1 MNFAKKTMSF
11 ALASV
16 MVASSLLTGT
26 SALAAEK
33 KVITPMT
40 GTSQAIVTTVKDDNV
55 NGNSYYSFTPA
66 TTGYYAVALA
76 STPIYRSTDGTYSAN
91 YTTGAE
97 RVDQAKVSISKSYN
111 AVADEFDETFILDE
125 SSVEESPDHG
135 RYMKAPQSYIKDW
148 TQASES
154 SAPVETKGYYDALET
169 VELTGG
175 HTYYISAST
184 NSVYNWVNGSANYIT
199 GSATLTITPSDF
211 YVDIYNKTSTKSFNN
226 YGDRNIA
233 TPVAS
238 VSFVGTAKDVVVPN
252 FVNNTIPVE
261 SFNGSSNKSITSLTL
276 SPNVKS
282 VSGLSNIKTLA
293 SVNLANVEKIESSAF
308 SGCSALNNVVIPAYV
323 RTIGES
329 AFSGC
334 SALSSV
340 TFNEGVKRISD
351 YAFYNTALKAVA
363 LPASVV
369 SIESYAFGYVT
380 NFDTNT
386 VDPYDTTSVLAD
398 GFVMGGKSAEAA
410 NYAAINGI
418 AYYDMTNGCP
428 HAYVVTTVPATVFAK
443 GKKISTCPLCGNTIT
458 KSIKKK
464 TFKISSLKAAKKA
477 LTVKAAAQAEMKGYQ
492 VQYSTS
498 KKFTKKTTKTVKV
511 ATTKKLSKKI
521 KGLKSGKKYYV
532 RVRAYKMNGKKTVYS
547 AWTAKKSVKVK

>member
-40 GTSQAIVTTVKDDNV
+40 GTSQAIVATVKDNQV

-76 STPIYRSTDGTYSAN
+76 STPIYKSTDGTYSAN

-97 RVDQAKVSISKSYN
+97 RADNASVSISKSYN
-111 AVADEFDETFILDE
+111 ATTDEFNENVAYV
-125 SSVEESPDHG
+125 S
-135 RYMKAPQSYIKDW
+135 APQSYSIDW
-148 TQASES
+148 TQAES
-154 SAPVETKGYYDALET
+154 SEPVETKGYYDALET

-175 HTYYISAST
+175 HTYYISAYTRS
-184 NSVYNWVNGSANYIT
+184 NSNWVNGSENYIT
-199 GSATLTITPSDF
+199 GRATLTITPSDWN
-211 YVDIYNKTSTKSFNN
+211 VNVYNKTVSKKSFNS
-226 YGDRNIA
+226 YGDRDIT

-238 VSFVGTAKDVVVPN
+238 VSYVGAAKDVVVPN

-261 SFNGSSNKSITSLTL
+261 NFNGSYNEKITSLTL

-282 VSGLSNIKTLA
+282 VDGLSDIKTLA
-293 SVNLANVEKIESSAF
+293 SVNLANVEKIESEAF
-308 SGCSALNNVVIPAYV
+308 SGCSALNNVVIPASV
-323 RTIGES
+323 KTIGSS

-340 TFNEGVKRISD
+340 AFNEGVKKIGS
-351 YAFYNTALKAVA
+351 YAFYNTALKAAV

-369 SIESYAFGYVT
+369 SIGDHAFGYVE
-380 NFDTNT
+380 NFNTNT
-386 VDPYDTTSVLAD
+386 VDPYDTTDVLAD
-398 GFVMGGKSAEAA
+398 GFVMGGKSVEAA

-418 AYYDMTNGCP
+418 AYYDMTKGCP

-511 ATTKKLSKKI
+511 ATKKKLNKKI

>member
-1 MNFAKKTMSF
+1 M
-11 ALASV
+11 
-16 MVASSLLTGT
+16 
-26 SALAAEK
+26 
-33 KVITPMT
+33 
-40 GTSQAIVTTVKDDNV
+40 

-66 TTGYYAVALA
+66 TTGYYAVTLA
-76 STPIYRSTDGTYSAN
+76 SKPIYKSTDGTYSAN

-97 RVDQAKVSISKSYN
+97 RVDQANVSISKSYN
-111 AVADEFDETFILDE
+111 ATTNEFSENVAYV
-125 SSVEESPDHG
+125 S
-135 RYMKAPQSYIKDW
+135 APQSYSIDW
-148 TQASES
+148 TQASAS

-169 VELTGG
+169 VQLTGG
-175 HTYYISAST
+175 HTYYISAYTSSES
-184 NSVYNWVNGSANYIT
+184 NLVSGSENHII
-199 GSATLTITPSDF
+199 GSATLKITPSDF
-211 YVDIYNKTSTKSFNN
+211 YVDIQEKTVSKKSFNN
-226 YGDRNIA
+226 SEDKNIT
-233 TPVAS
+233 TPVAY
-238 VSFVGTAKDVVVPN
+238 VSYVGAAKDVVVPN

-261 SFNGSSNKSITSLTL
+261 KFEGSNNEKITSLTL

-282 VSGLSNIKTLA
+282 VDGLSDIKTLA
-293 SVNLANVEKIESSAF
+293 SVNLANVEKIESGAF
-308 SGCSALNNVVIPAYV
+308 SGCSALNNVVIPASV
-323 RTIGES
+323 KTIGES

-340 TFNEGVKRISD
+340 TFNEGVKKIGR
-351 YAFYNTALKAVA
+351 YAFYNTALKAAV

-369 SIESYAFGYVT
+369 SIGNYAFGYVES
-380 NFDTNT
+380 FDTNT
-386 VDPYDTTSVLAD
+386 ADPYDTTNVLAD
-398 GFVMGGKSAEAA
+398 GFVMGGKSVEAA

-418 AYYDMTNGCP
+418 AYYDMTKGCP

-511 ATTKKLSKKI
+511 ATKKKLNKKI

>member
-40 GTSQAIVTTVKDDNV
+40 GTSQAIVATVKDNQV

-76 STPIYRSTDGTYSAN
+76 STPIYKSTDGTYSAN

-97 RVDQAKVSISKSYN
+97 RADNASVSISKSYN
-111 AVADEFDETFILDE
+111 ATTDEFNENVAYV
-125 SSVEESPDHG
+125 S
-135 RYMKAPQSYIKDW
+135 APQSYSIDW
-148 TQASES
+148 TQAES
-154 SAPVETKGYYDALET
+154 SEPVETKGYYDALET

-175 HTYYISAST
+175 HTYYISAYTRS
-184 NSVYNWVNGSANYIT
+184 NSNWVNGSENYIT
-199 GSATLTITPSDF
+199 GRATLTITPSDWN
-211 YVDIYNKTSTKSFNN
+211 VNVYNKTVSKKSFNS
-226 YGDRNIA
+226 YGDRDIT

-238 VSFVGTAKDVVVPN
+238 VSYVGAAKDVVVPN

-261 SFNGSSNKSITSLTL
+261 NFNGSYNEKITSLTL

-282 VSGLSNIKTLA
+282 VDGLSDIKTLA
-293 SVNLANVEKIESSAF
+293 SVNLANVEKIESEAF
-308 SGCSALNNVVIPAYV
+308 SGCSALNNVVIPASV
-323 RTIGES
+323 KTIGSS

-340 TFNEGVKRISD
+340 VFNEGVKKIGS
-351 YAFYNTALKAVA
+351 YAFYNTALKAAV

-369 SIESYAFGYVT
+369 SIGDHAFGYVE
-380 NFDTNT
+380 NFNTNT
-386 VDPYDTTSVLAD
+386 VDPYDTTDVLAD
-398 GFVMGGKSAEAA
+398 GFVMGGKSVEAA

-511 ATTKKLSKKI
+511 ATKKKLNKKI

>member
-1 MNFAKKTMSF
+1 MKEELQMNFAKKTMSF

-40 GTSQAIVTTVKDDNV
+40 GTSQAIVATVKDNQV
-55 NGNSYYSFTPA
+55 NGNNYYSFTPA

-76 STPIYRSTDGTYSAN
+76 STPIYKSTDGTYSAN

-97 RVDQAKVSISKSYN
+97 RADNASVSISKSYN
-111 AVADEFDETFILDE
+111 ATTDEFNENVAYV
-125 SSVEESPDHG
+125 S
-135 RYMKAPQSYIKDW
+135 APQSYSIDW
-148 TQASES
+148 TQAES
-154 SAPVETKGYYDALET
+154 SEPVETKGYYDALET

-175 HTYYISAST
+175 HTYYISAYTRS
-184 NSVYNWVNGSANYIT
+184 NSNWVNGSENYIT
-199 GSATLTITPSDF
+199 GRATLTITPSDWN
-211 YVDIYNKTSTKSFNN
+211 VNVYNKTVSKKSFNS
-226 YGDRNIA
+226 YGDRDIT

-238 VSFVGTAKDVVVPN
+238 VSYVGAAKDVVVPN

-261 SFNGSSNKSITSLTL
+261 NFNGSYNEKITSLTL

-282 VSGLSNIKTLA
+282 VDGLSDIKTLA
-293 SVNLANVEKIESSAF
+293 SVNLANVEKIESEAF
-308 SGCSALNNVVIPAYV
+308 SGCSALNNVVIPASV
-323 RTIGES
+323 KTIGSS

-340 TFNEGVKRISD
+340 AFNEGVKKIGS
-351 YAFYNTALKAVA
+351 YAFYNTALKAAV

-369 SIESYAFGYVT
+369 SIGDHAFGYVE
-380 NFDTNT
+380 NFNTNT
-386 VDPYDTTSVLAD
+386 VDPYDTTDVLAD
-398 GFVMGGKSAEAA
+398 GFVMGGKSVEAA

-511 ATTKKLSKKI
+511 ATKKKLNKKI

>member
-40 GTSQAIVTTVKDDNV
+40 GTSQAIVATVKDNQV

-76 STPIYRSTDGTYSAN
+76 STPIYKSTDGTYSAN

-97 RVDQAKVSISKSYN
+97 RADNASVSISKSYN
-111 AVADEFDETFILDE
+111 ATTDEFNENVAYV
-125 SSVEESPDHG
+125 S
-135 RYMKAPQSYIKDW
+135 APQSYSIDW
-148 TQASES
+148 TQAES
-154 SAPVETKGYYDALET
+154 SEPVETKGYYDALET

-175 HTYYISAST
+175 HTYYISAYTRS
-184 NSVYNWVNGSANYIT
+184 NSNWVNGSENYIT
-199 GSATLTITPSDF
+199 GRATLTITPSDWN
-211 YVDIYNKTSTKSFNN
+211 VNVYNKTVSKKSFNS
-226 YGDRNIA
+226 YGDRDIT

-238 VSFVGTAKDVVVPN
+238 VSYVGAAKDVVVPN

-261 SFNGSSNKSITSLTL
+261 NFNGSYNEKITSLTL

-282 VSGLSNIKTLA
+282 VDGLSDIKTLA
-293 SVNLANVEKIESSAF
+293 SVNLANVEKIESEAF
-308 SGCSALNNVVIPAYV
+308 SGCSALNNVVIPASV
-323 RTIGES
+323 KTIGES

-340 TFNEGVKRISD
+340 VFNEGVKKIGR
-351 YAFYNTALKAVA
+351 YAFYNTALKAAV

-369 SIESYAFGYVT
+369 SIGNYAFGYVDSF
-380 NFDTNT
+380 NTNT
-386 VDPYDTTSVLAD
+386 ADPYDVTSVVAN
-398 GFVMGGKSAEAA
+398 GFVMGGKSVEAA

-418 AYYDMTNGCP
+418 AYYDMTKGCP

-498 KKFTKKTTKTVKV
+498 KKFKKKTTKTVKV
-511 ATTKKLSKKI
+511 ATKKKLNKKI

>member
-40 GTSQAIVTTVKDDNV
+40 GTSQAIVATVKDNQV

-66 TTGYYAVALA
+66 TTGYYAVTLA
-76 STPIYRSTDGTYSAN
+76 SKPIYKSTDGTYSAN

-97 RVDQAKVSISKSYN
+97 RVDQANVSISKSYN
-111 AVADEFDETFILDE
+111 ATTNEFNENVAYV
-125 SSVEESPDHG
+125 S
-135 RYMKAPQSYIKDW
+135 APQSYSIDW
-148 TQASES
+148 TQASAS
-154 SAPVETKGYYDALET
+154 SEPVETKGYYDALET

-175 HTYYISAST
+175 HTYYISAYTS
-184 NSVYNWVNGSANYIT
+184 SESNWVSGSENHII
-199 GSATLTITPSDF
+199 GSATLKITPSDF
-211 YVDIYNKTSTKSFNN
+211 YVDIQEKTVSKKSFNN
-226 YGDRNIA
+226 SEDKNIT
-233 TPVAS
+233 TPVAY
-238 VSFVGTAKDVVVPN
+238 VSYVGAAKDVVVPN

-261 SFNGSSNKSITSLTL
+261 RFEGSNNEKITSLTL

-282 VSGLSNIKTLA
+282 VGGLSDIKTLA

-308 SGCSALNNVVIPAYV
+308 SGCSALNNVVIPASV
-323 RTIGES
+323 KTIGSS

-340 TFNEGVKRISD
+340 TFNEGVKKIGR
-351 YAFYNTALKAVA
+351 YAFYNTALKAAV

-369 SIESYAFGYVT
+369 SIGNYAFGYVE
-380 NFDTNT
+380 NLDANT
-386 VDPYDTTSVLAD
+386 ADPYDTTNVLAD

-418 AYYDMTNGCP
+418 AYYDMTKGCP

-511 ATTKKLSKKI
+511 ATKKKLNKKI

>member
-1 MNFAKKTMSF
+1 
-11 ALASV
+11 
-16 MVASSLLTGT
+16 MVSGS
-26 SALAAEK
+26 ENH
-33 KVITPMT
+33 I
-40 GTSQAIVTTVKDDNV
+40 I
-55 NGNSYYSFTPA
+55 
-66 TTGYYAVALA
+66 
-76 STPIYRSTDGTYSAN
+76 
-91 YTTGAE
+91 
-97 RVDQAKVSISKSYN
+97 
-111 AVADEFDETFILDE
+111 
-125 SSVEESPDHG
+125 G
-135 RYMKAPQSYIKDW
+135 R
-148 TQASES
+148 
-154 SAPVETKGYYDALET
+154 
-169 VELTGG
+169 
-175 HTYYISAST
+175 
-184 NSVYNWVNGSANYIT
+184 
-199 GSATLTITPSDF
+199 ATLTITPSDWD
-211 YVDIYNKTSTKSFNN
+211 VNVYNKTVSTKSFTN
-226 YGDRNIA
+226 YEDKNIT

-238 VSFVGTAKDVVVPN
+238 VSYVGAAKDVVVPN

-261 SFNGSSNKSITSLTL
+261 RFDGSNNEKITSLTL

-282 VSGLSNIKTLA
+282 VDGLYDIKTLA
-293 SVNLANVEKIESSAF
+293 SVNLANVEKIESGAF
-308 SGCSALNNVVIPAYV
+308 SGCSALNNVVIPASV
-323 RTIGES
+323 KTIGSS

-340 TFNEGVKRISD
+340 TFNEGVKKIND
-351 YAFYNTALKAVA
+351 YAFYNTALKAAV

-369 SIESYAFGYVT
+369 SIGDYAFGYVESF
-380 NFDTNT
+380 NTNT
-386 VDPYDTTSVLAD
+386 ADPYDTTNVLAD
-398 GFVMGGKSAEAA
+398 GFVMGGKSVEAA

-418 AYYDMTNGCP
+418 AYYDMTKGCP

-511 ATTKKLSKKI
+511 ATKKKLNKKI

>member
-1 MNFAKKTMSF
+1 MKEELQMNFAKKTMSF

-40 GTSQAIVTTVKDDNV
+40 GTSQAIVATVKDNQV

-66 TTGYYAVALA
+66 TTGYYAVTLA
-76 STPIYRSTDGTYSAN
+76 SKPIYKSTDGTYSAN

-97 RVDQAKVSISKSYN
+97 RVDQANVSISKSYN
-111 AVADEFDETFILDE
+111 ATTNEFSENVAYV
-125 SSVEESPDHG
+125 S
-135 RYMKAPQSYIKDW
+135 APQSYSIDW
-148 TQASES
+148 TQASAS

-169 VELTGG
+169 VQLTGG
-175 HTYYISAST
+175 HTYYISAYTSSES
-184 NSVYNWVNGSANYIT
+184 NLVSGSENHII
-199 GSATLTITPSDF
+199 GSATLKITPSDF
-211 YVDIYNKTSTKSFNN
+211 YVDIQEKTVSKKSFNN
-226 YGDRNIA
+226 SEDKNIT
-233 TPVAS
+233 TPVAY
-238 VSFVGTAKDVVVPN
+238 VSYVGAAKDVVVPN

-261 SFNGSSNKSITSLTL
+261 KFEGTNNEKITSLTL

-282 VSGLSNIKTLA
+282 VDGLSDIKTLA
-293 SVNLANVEKIESSAF
+293 SVNLANVEKIESGAF
-308 SGCSALNNVVIPAYV
+308 SGCSDLNNVVIPASV
-323 RTIGES
+323 KTIGES

-340 TFNEGVKRISD
+340 TFNEGVKKIGR
-351 YAFYNTALKAVA
+351 YAFYNTALKAAV

-369 SIESYAFGYVT
+369 SIGNYAFGYVESF
-380 NFDTNT
+380 NTNT
-386 VDPYDTTSVLAD
+386 ADPYDTTNVLAD
-398 GFVMGGKSAEAA
+398 GFVMGGKSVEAA

-418 AYYDMTNGCP
+418 AYYDMTKGCP

-498 KKFTKKTTKTVKV
+498 KKFKKKTTKTVKV
-511 ATTKKLSKKI
+511 ATKKKLNKKI

>member
-1 MNFAKKTMSF
+1 MKEELQMNFAKKTMSF

-40 GTSQAIVTTVKDDNV
+40 GTSQAIVATVKDNQV

-66 TTGYYAVALA
+66 TTGYYAVTLA
-76 STPIYRSTDGTYSAN
+76 SRPIYKSTDGTYSAN

-97 RVDQAKVSISKSYN
+97 RVDQANVSISKSYN
-111 AVADEFDETFILDE
+111 ATTNEFSENVAYV
-125 SSVEESPDHG
+125 S
-135 RYMKAPQSYIKDW
+135 APQSYSIDW
-148 TQASES
+148 TQASAS

-169 VELTGG
+169 VQLTGG
-175 HTYYISAST
+175 HTYYISAYTSSES
-184 NSVYNWVNGSANYIT
+184 NLVSGSENHII
-199 GSATLTITPSDF
+199 GSATLKITPSDF
-211 YVDIYNKTSTKSFNN
+211 YVDIQEKTVSKKSFNN
-226 YGDRNIA
+226 SEDKNIT
-233 TPVAS
+233 TPVAY
-238 VSFVGTAKDVVVPN
+238 VSYVGAAKDVVVPN

-261 SFNGSSNKSITSLTL
+261 KFEGSNNEKITSLTL

-282 VSGLSNIKTLA
+282 VDGLSDIKTLA
-293 SVNLANVEKIESSAF
+293 SVNLANVEKIESGAF
-308 SGCSALNNVVIPAYV
+308 SGCSALNNVVIPASV
-323 RTIGES
+323 KTIGES

-340 TFNEGVKRISD
+340 TFNEGVKKIGR
-351 YAFYNTALKAVA
+351 YAFYNTALKAAV

-369 SIESYAFGYVT
+369 SIGNYAFGYVESF
-380 NFDTNT
+380 NTNT
-386 VDPYDTTSVLAD
+386 ADPYDTTNVLAD
-398 GFVMGGKSAEAA
+398 GFVMGGKSVEAA

-418 AYYDMTNGCP
+418 AYYDMTKGCP

-498 KKFTKKTTKTVKV
+498 KKFKKKTTKTVKV
-511 ATTKKLSKKI
+511 ATKKKLNKKI

>member
-26 SALAAEK
+26 STLAAEK

-40 GTSQAIVTTVKDDNV
+40 GTSQAIVATVKDNQV

-66 TTGYYAVALA
+66 TTGYYAVTLA
-76 STPIYRSTDGTYSAN
+76 SKPIYKSTDGTYSAN

-97 RVDQAKVSISKSYN
+97 RVDQANVSISKSYN
-111 AVADEFDETFILDE
+111 ATTNEFNENVAYV
-125 SSVEESPDHG
+125 S
-135 RYMKAPQSYIKDW
+135 APQSYSIDW
-148 TQASES
+148 TQASAS
-154 SAPVETKGYYDALET
+154 SEPVETKGYYDALET

-175 HTYYISAST
+175 HTYYISAYTS
-184 NSVYNWVNGSANYIT
+184 SESNWVSGSENHII
-199 GSATLTITPSDF
+199 GSATLKITPSDF
-211 YVDIYNKTSTKSFNN
+211 YVDIQEKTVSKKSFNN
-226 YGDRNIA
+226 SEDKNIT
-233 TPVAS
+233 TPVAY
-238 VSFVGTAKDVVVPN
+238 VSYVGAAKDVVVPN

-261 SFNGSSNKSITSLTL
+261 RFEGSNNEKITSLTL

-282 VSGLSNIKTLA
+282 VGGLSDIKTLA

-308 SGCSALNNVVIPAYV
+308 SGCSALNNVVIPASV
-323 RTIGES
+323 KTIGSS

-340 TFNEGVKRISD
+340 TFNEGVKKIGR
-351 YAFYNTALKAVA
+351 YAFYNTALKAAV

-369 SIESYAFGYVT
+369 SIGNYAFGYVE
-380 NFDTNT
+380 NLDANT
-386 VDPYDTTSVLAD
+386 ADPYDTTNVLAD

-418 AYYDMTNGCP
+418 AYYDMTKGCP

-511 ATTKKLSKKI
+511 ATKKKLNKKI

>member
-40 GTSQAIVTTVKDDNV
+40 GTSQAIVATVKDNQV

-76 STPIYRSTDGTYSAN
+76 STPIYKSTDGTYSAN

-97 RVDQAKVSISKSYN
+97 RADNASVSISKSYN
-111 AVADEFDETFILDE
+111 ATTDEFNENVAYV
-125 SSVEESPDHG
+125 S
-135 RYMKAPQSYIKDW
+135 APQSYSIDW
-148 TQASES
+148 TQAES
-154 SAPVETKGYYDALET
+154 SEPVETKGYYDALET

-175 HTYYISAST
+175 HTYYISAYTRS
-184 NSVYNWVNGSANYIT
+184 NSNWVNGSENYIT
-199 GSATLTITPSDF
+199 GRATLTITPSDWN
-211 YVDIYNKTSTKSFNN
+211 VNVYNKTVSKKSFNS
-226 YGDRNIA
+226 YGDRDIT

-238 VSFVGTAKDVVVPN
+238 VSYVGAAKDVVVPN

-261 SFNGSSNKSITSLTL
+261 NFNGSYNEKITSLTL

-282 VSGLSNIKTLA
+282 VDGLSDIKTLA
-293 SVNLANVEKIESSAF
+293 SVNLANVEKIESEAF
-308 SGCSALNNVVIPAYV
+308 SGCSALNNVVIPASV
-323 RTIGES
+323 KTIGES

-340 TFNEGVKRISD
+340 VFNEGVKKIGR
-351 YAFYNTALKAVA
+351 YAFYNTALKAAV

-369 SIESYAFGYVT
+369 SIGNYAFGYVDSF
-380 NFDTNT
+380 NTNT
-386 VDPYDTTSVLAD
+386 ADPYDVTSVVAN
-398 GFVMGGKSAEAA
+398 GFVMGGKSVEAA

-418 AYYDMTNGCP
+418 AYYDMTKGCP
-428 HAYVVTTVPATVFAK
+428 HAYAVTTVPATVFAK

-477 LTVKAAAQAEMKGYQ
+477 LIVKAAAQAEMKGYQ

-498 KKFTKKTTKTVKV
+498 KKFKKKTTKTVKV
-511 ATTKKLSKKI
+511 ATKKKLNKKI

>member
-40 GTSQAIVTTVKDDNV
+40 GTSQAIVATVKDNEV

-66 TTGYYAVALA
+66 TTGHYAVALT
-76 STPIYRSTDGTYSAN
+76 STPIWESTDGTYSAN

-97 RVDQAKVSISKSYN
+97 RVDGASVSISKNYN
-111 AVADEFDETFILDE
+111 AAIDKFDENVADV
-125 SSVEESPDHG
+125 S
-135 RYMKAPQSYIKDW
+135 APQSYSINW

-169 VELTGG
+169 VQLTGG
-175 HTYYISAST
+175 HTYYISAYT
-184 NSVYNWVNGSANYIT
+184 NSVYNLVNGSKNYIT

-211 YVDIYNKTSTKSFNN
+211 YVGIYNKTVSTKSFNS
-226 YGDRNIA
+226 YGDKNIT

-238 VSFVGTAKDVVVPN
+238 VSYVGAAKDVVVPN

-261 SFNGSSNKSITSLTL
+261 SFNGSYNEKITSLTL

-282 VSGLSNIKTLA
+282 VDGLGNIKTLA
-293 SVNLANVEKIESSAF
+293 SVNLANVEKIESGAF
-308 SGCSALNNVVIPAYV
+308 EGCSALNNVVIPASV
-323 RTIGES
+323 KTIGS
-329 AFSGC
+329 NAFNGC

-340 TFNEGVKRISD
+340 TFNEGVKKIGS
-351 YAFYNTALKAVA
+351 YAFYNTALKAAV

-369 SIESYAFGYVT
+369 SIGSHAFGYVE
-380 NFDTNT
+380 NLDTNT
-386 VDPYDTTSVLAD
+386 TDPYDTTDVLAD

-464 TFKISSLKAAKKA
+464 TFKISSLKAAKNA
-477 LTVKAAAQAEMKGYQ
+477 FTVKAAAQAEMKGYQ

>member
-40 GTSQAIVTTVKDDNV
+40 GTSQAIVATVKDNQV

-76 STPIYRSTDGTYSAN
+76 STPIYKSTDGTYSAN

-97 RVDQAKVSISKSYN
+97 RADNASVSISKSYN
-111 AVADEFDETFILDE
+111 ATTDEFNENVAYV
-125 SSVEESPDHG
+125 S
-135 RYMKAPQSYIKDW
+135 APQSYSIDW
-148 TQASES
+148 TQAES
-154 SAPVETKGYYDALET
+154 SEPVETKGYYDALET

-175 HTYYISAST
+175 HTYYISAYTRS
-184 NSVYNWVNGSANYIT
+184 NSNWVNGSENYIT
-199 GSATLTITPSDF
+199 GRATLTITPSDWN
-211 YVDIYNKTSTKSFNN
+211 VNVYNKTVSKKSFNS
-226 YGDRNIA
+226 YGDRDIT

-238 VSFVGTAKDVVVPN
+238 VSYVGAAKDVVVPN

-261 SFNGSSNKSITSLTL
+261 NFNGSYNEKITSLTL

-282 VSGLSNIKTLA
+282 VDGLSDIKTLA
-293 SVNLANVEKIESSAF
+293 SVNLANVEKIESEAF
-308 SGCSALNNVVIPAYV
+308 SGCSALNNVVIPASV
-323 RTIGES
+323 KTIGSS

-340 TFNEGVKRISD
+340 AFNEGVKKIGS
-351 YAFYNTALKAVA
+351 YAFYNTALKAAV

-369 SIESYAFGYVT
+369 SIGDHAFGYVE
-380 NFDTNT
+380 NFNTNT
-386 VDPYDTTSVLAD
+386 VDPYDTTDVLAD
-398 GFVMGGKSAEAA
+398 GFVMGGKSVEAA

-511 ATTKKLSKKI
+511 ATKKKLNKKI

-532 RVRAYKMNGKKTVYS
+532 RFVLTK
-547 AWTAKKSVKVK
+547 

>member
-40 GTSQAIVTTVKDDNV
+40 GTSQAIVATVKDNQV

-66 TTGYYAVALA
+66 TTGYYAVTLA
-76 STPIYRSTDGTYSAN
+76 STPIYKSTDGTYSAN

-97 RVDQAKVSISKSYN
+97 RADNASVSISKSYN
-111 AVADEFDETFILDE
+111 ATTDEFNENVAYV
-125 SSVEESPDHG
+125 S
-135 RYMKAPQSYIKDW
+135 APQSYSIDW
-148 TQASES
+148 TQAES
-154 SAPVETKGYYDALET
+154 SEPVETKGYYDALET

-175 HTYYISAST
+175 HTYYISAYTRS
-184 NSVYNWVNGSANYIT
+184 NSNWVNGSENYIT
-199 GSATLTITPSDF
+199 GRATLTITPSDWN
-211 YVDIYNKTSTKSFNN
+211 VNVYNKTVSKKSFNS
-226 YGDRNIA
+226 YGDRDIT

-238 VSFVGTAKDVVVPN
+238 VSYVGAAKDVVVPN

-261 SFNGSSNKSITSLTL
+261 NFNGSYNEKITSLTL

-282 VSGLSNIKTLA
+282 VDGLSDIKTLA
-293 SVNLANVEKIESSAF
+293 SVNLANVEKIESEAF
-308 SGCSALNNVVIPAYV
+308 SGCSALNNVVIPASV
-323 RTIGES
+323 KTIGSS

-340 TFNEGVKRISD
+340 AFNEGVKKIGS
-351 YAFYNTALKAVA
+351 YAFYNTALKAAV

-369 SIESYAFGYVT
+369 SIGDHAFGYVE
-380 NFDTNT
+380 NFNTNT
-386 VDPYDTTSVLAD
+386 VDPYDTTDVLAD
-398 GFVMGGKSAEAA
+398 GFVMGGKSVEAA

-418 AYYDMTNGCP
+418 AYYDMTKGCP

-511 ATTKKLSKKI
+511 ATKKKLNKKI

>member
-1 MNFAKKTMSF
+1 MKEELQMNFAKKTMSF

-40 GTSQAIVTTVKDDNV
+40 GTSQAIVATVKDNQV

-76 STPIYRSTDGTYSAN
+76 STPIYKSTDGTYSAN

-97 RVDQAKVSISKSYN
+97 RADNASVSISKSYN
-111 AVADEFDETFILDE
+111 ATTDEFNENVAYV
-125 SSVEESPDHG
+125 S
-135 RYMKAPQSYIKDW
+135 APQSYSIDW
-148 TQASES
+148 TQAES
-154 SAPVETKGYYDALET
+154 SEPVETKGYYDALET

-175 HTYYISAST
+175 HTYYISAYTRS
-184 NSVYNWVNGSANYIT
+184 NSNWVNGSENYIT
-199 GSATLTITPSDF
+199 GRATLTITPSDWN
-211 YVDIYNKTSTKSFNN
+211 VNVYNKTVSKKSFNS
-226 YGDRNIA
+226 YGDRDIT

-238 VSFVGTAKDVVVPN
+238 VSYVGAAKDVVVPN

-261 SFNGSSNKSITSLTL
+261 NFNGSYNEKITSLTL

-282 VSGLSNIKTLA
+282 VDGLSDIKTLA
-293 SVNLANVEKIESSAF
+293 SVNLANVEKIESEAF
-308 SGCSALNNVVIPAYV
+308 SGCSALNNVVIPASV
-323 RTIGES
+323 KTIGS
-329 AFSGC
+329 SSFSGC

-340 TFNEGVKRISD
+340 AFNEGVKKIGS
-351 YAFYNTALKAVA
+351 YAFYNTALKAAV

-369 SIESYAFGYVT
+369 SIGDHAFGYVE
-380 NFDTNT
+380 NFNTNT
-386 VDPYDTTSVLAD
+386 VDPYDTTDVLAD
-398 GFVMGGKSAEAA
+398 GFVMGGKSVEAA

-511 ATTKKLSKKI
+511 ATKKKLNKKI

>member
-40 GTSQAIVTTVKDDNV
+40 GTSQAIVATVKDNQV

-66 TTGYYAVALA
+66 ATGYYAVALA
-76 STPIYRSTDGTYSAN
+76 STPIYKSTDGTYSAN

-97 RVDQAKVSISKSYN
+97 RVDGTDVSVSKSYN
-111 AVADEFDETFILDE
+111 ATTDEFDENVAYV
-125 SSVEESPDHG
+125 S
-135 RYMKAPQSYIKDW
+135 APQSYSIDW

-169 VELTGG
+169 VELIGG

-184 NSVYNWVNGSANYIT
+184 NSKYNWVNGSENYIT

-211 YVDIYNKTSTKSFNN
+211 DVNIYNKKVSTKSFNN
-226 YGDRNIA
+226 YGDENIT

-238 VSFVGTAKDVVVPN
+238 VNYVGAAKDVVVPN

-261 SFNGSSNKSITSLTL
+261 SFNGSYNKKITSLTL

-282 VSGLSNIKTLA
+282 VNGLSDIKTLA
-293 SVNLANVEKIESSAF
+293 SVNLANVEKIESGAF
-308 SGCSALNNVVIPAYV
+308 SGCSALNNVVIPASV
-323 RTIGES
+323 KTIGS
-329 AFSGC
+329 GAFSGC

-340 TFNEGVKRISD
+340 TFNEGVKKIGD
-351 YAFYNTALKAVA
+351 YAFYNTALKAAV

-369 SIESYAFGYVT
+369 SIGSYAFGYVQ
-380 NFDTNT
+380 NLNTNT
-386 VDPYDTTSVLAD
+386 TDPYDTTAVLAD

-464 TFKISSLKAAKKA
+464 TFKISSLKAAKNA

-511 ATTKKLSKKI
+511 ATKKKLNKKI

>member
-40 GTSQAIVTTVKDDNV
+40 GTSQAIVATVKDNQV

-76 STPIYRSTDGTYSAN
+76 STPIYKSTDGTYSAN

-97 RVDQAKVSISKSYN
+97 RADNASVSISKSYN
-111 AVADEFDETFILDE
+111 AATDEFNENVAYV
-125 SSVEESPDHG
+125 S
-135 RYMKAPQSYIKDW
+135 APQSYSIDW
-148 TQASES
+148 TQAES
-154 SAPVETKGYYDALET
+154 SEPVETKGYYDALET

-175 HTYYISAST
+175 HTYYISAYTRS
-184 NSVYNWVNGSANYIT
+184 NSNWVNGSENYIT
-199 GSATLTITPSDF
+199 GRATLTITPSDWN
-211 YVDIYNKTSTKSFNN
+211 VNVYNKTVSKKSFNS
-226 YGDRNIA
+226 YGDRDIT

-238 VSFVGTAKDVVVPN
+238 VSYVGAAKDVVVPN

-261 SFNGSSNKSITSLTL
+261 NFNGSYNEKITSLTL

-282 VSGLSNIKTLA
+282 VDGLSDIKTLA
-293 SVNLANVEKIESSAF
+293 SVNLANVEKIESEAF
-308 SGCSALNNVVIPAYV
+308 SGCSALNNVVIPASV
-323 RTIGES
+323 KTIGSS

-340 TFNEGVKRISD
+340 AFNEGVKKIGS
-351 YAFYNTALKAVA
+351 YAFYNTALKAAV

-369 SIESYAFGYVT
+369 SIGDHAFGYVE
-380 NFDTNT
+380 NFNTNT
-386 VDPYDTTSVLAD
+386 VDPYDTTDVLAD
-398 GFVMGGKSAEAA
+398 GFVMGGKSVEAA

-418 AYYDMTNGCP
+418 AYYDMTKGCP

-511 ATTKKLSKKI
+511 ATKKKLNKKI

>member
-1 MNFAKKTMSF
+1 MKEELQMNFAKKTMSF

-40 GTSQAIVTTVKDDNV
+40 GTSQAIVATVKDNQV

-76 STPIYRSTDGTYSAN
+76 STPIYKSTDGTYSAN

-97 RVDQAKVSISKSYN
+97 RADNASVSISKSYN
-111 AVADEFDETFILDE
+111 ATTDEFNENVAYV
-125 SSVEESPDHG
+125 S
-135 RYMKAPQSYIKDW
+135 APQSYSIDW
-148 TQASES
+148 TQAES
-154 SAPVETKGYYDALET
+154 SEPVETKGYYDALET

-175 HTYYISAST
+175 HTYYISAYTRS
-184 NSVYNWVNGSANYIT
+184 NSNWVNGSENYIT
-199 GSATLTITPSDF
+199 GRATLTITPSDWN
-211 YVDIYNKTSTKSFNN
+211 VNVYNKTVSKKSFNS
-226 YGDRNIA
+226 YGDRDIT

-238 VSFVGTAKDVVVPN
+238 VSYVGAAKDVVVPN

-261 SFNGSSNKSITSLTL
+261 NFNGSYNEKITSLTL

-282 VSGLSNIKTLA
+282 VDGLSDIKTLA
-293 SVNLANVEKIESSAF
+293 SVNLANVEKIESEAF
-308 SGCSALNNVVIPAYV
+308 SGCSALNNVVIPASV
-323 RTIGES
+323 KTIGSS

-340 TFNEGVKRISD
+340 AFNEGVKKIGS
-351 YAFYNTALKAVA
+351 YAFYNTALKAAV

-369 SIESYAFGYVT
+369 SIGDHAFGYVE
-380 NFDTNT
+380 NFNTNT
-386 VDPYDTTSVLAD
+386 VDPYDTTDVLAD
-398 GFVMGGKSAEAA
+398 GFVMGGKSVEAA

-511 ATTKKLSKKI
+511 ATKKKLNKKI

>member
-1 MNFAKKTMSF
+1 MKEELQMNFAKKTMSF

-40 GTSQAIVTTVKDDNV
+40 GTSQAIVATVKDNQV

-66 TTGYYAVALA
+66 TTGYYAVTLA
-76 STPIYRSTDGTYSAN
+76 SKPIYKSTDGTYSAN

-97 RVDQAKVSISKSYN
+97 RVDQANVSISKSYN
-111 AVADEFDETFILDE
+111 ATTNEFSENVAYV
-125 SSVEESPDHG
+125 S
-135 RYMKAPQSYIKDW
+135 APQSYSIDW
-148 TQASES
+148 TQASAS

-169 VELTGG
+169 VQLTGG
-175 HTYYISAST
+175 HTYYISAYTSSES
-184 NSVYNWVNGSANYIT
+184 NLVSGSENHII
-199 GSATLTITPSDF
+199 GSATLKITPSDF
-211 YVDIYNKTSTKSFNN
+211 YVDIQEKTVSKKSFNN
-226 YGDRNIA
+226 SEDKNIT
-233 TPVAS
+233 TPVAY
-238 VSFVGTAKDVVVPN
+238 VSYVGAAKDVVVPN

-261 SFNGSSNKSITSLTL
+261 KFEGSNNEKITSLTL

-282 VSGLSNIKTLA
+282 VDGLSDIKTLA
-293 SVNLANVEKIESSAF
+293 SVNLANVEKIESGAF
-308 SGCSALNNVVIPAYV
+308 SGCSALNNVVIPASV
-323 RTIGES
+323 KTIGES

-340 TFNEGVKRISD
+340 TFNEGVKKIGR
-351 YAFYNTALKAVA
+351 YAFYNTALKAAV

-369 SIESYAFGYVT
+369 SIGNYAFGYVESF
-380 NFDTNT
+380 NTNT
-386 VDPYDTTSVLAD
+386 ADPYDTTNVLAD
-398 GFVMGGKSAEAA
+398 GFVMGGKSVEAA

-418 AYYDMTNGCP
+418 AYYDMTKGCP

-511 ATTKKLSKKI
+511 ATKKKLNKKI

>member
-40 GTSQAIVTTVKDDNV
+40 GTIVATVKDNEV

-66 TTGYYAVALA
+66 TTGHYAVALT
-76 STPIYRSTDGTYSAN
+76 STPIWESTDGTYSAN

-97 RVDQAKVSISKSYN
+97 RVDGASVSISKNYN
-111 AVADEFDETFILDE
+111 AAIDKFDENVADV
-125 SSVEESPDHG
+125 S
-135 RYMKAPQSYIKDW
+135 APQSYSINW

-169 VELTGG
+169 VQLTGG
-175 HTYYISAST
+175 HTYYISAYT
-184 NSVYNWVNGSANYIT
+184 NSVYNLVNGSKNYIT

-211 YVDIYNKTSTKSFNN
+211 YVGIYNKTVSTKSFNS
-226 YGDRNIA
+226 YGDKNIT

-238 VSFVGTAKDVVVPN
+238 VSYVGAAKDVVVPN

-261 SFNGSSNKSITSLTL
+261 SFNGSYNEKITSLTL

-282 VSGLSNIKTLA
+282 VDGLGNIKTLA
-293 SVNLANVEKIESSAF
+293 SVNLANVEKIESGAF
-308 SGCSALNNVVIPAYV
+308 EGCSALNNVVIPASV
-323 RTIGES
+323 KTIGS
-329 AFSGC
+329 NAFNGC

-340 TFNEGVKRISD
+340 TFNEGVKKIGS
-351 YAFYNTALKAVA
+351 YAFYNTALKAAV

-369 SIESYAFGYVT
+369 SIGSHAFGYVE
-380 NFDTNT
+380 NLDTNT
-386 VDPYDTTSVLAD
+386 TDPYDTTDVLAD

-464 TFKISSLKAAKKA
+464 TFKISSLKAAKNA
-477 LTVKAAAQAEMKGYQ
+477 FTVKAAAQAEMKGYQ

>member
-40 GTSQAIVTTVKDDNV
+40 GTSQAIVATVKDNQV

-66 TTGYYAVALA
+66 TTGYYAVTLA
-76 STPIYRSTDGTYSAN
+76 SKPIYKSTDGTYSAN

-97 RVDQAKVSISKSYN
+97 RVDQANVSISKSYN
-111 AVADEFDETFILDE
+111 ATTNEFSENVAYV
-125 SSVEESPDHG
+125 S
-135 RYMKAPQSYIKDW
+135 APQSYSIDW
-148 TQASES
+148 TQASAS

-169 VELTGG
+169 VQLTGG
-175 HTYYISAST
+175 HTYYISAYTSSES
-184 NSVYNWVNGSANYIT
+184 NLVSGSENHII
-199 GSATLTITPSDF
+199 GSATLKITPSDF
-211 YVDIYNKTSTKSFNN
+211 YVDIQEKTVSKKSFNN
-226 YGDRNIA
+226 SEDKNIT
-233 TPVAS
+233 TPVAY
-238 VSFVGTAKDVVVPN
+238 VSYVGAAKDVVVPN

-261 SFNGSSNKSITSLTL
+261 KFEGSNNEKITSLTL

-282 VSGLSNIKTLA
+282 VDGLSDIKTLA
-293 SVNLANVEKIESSAF
+293 SVNLANVEKIESGAF
-308 SGCSALNNVVIPAYV
+308 SGCSDLNNVVIPASV
-323 RTIGES
+323 KTIGES

-340 TFNEGVKRISD
+340 TFNEGVKKIGR
-351 YAFYNTALKAVA
+351 YAFYNTALKAAV

-369 SIESYAFGYVT
+369 SIGNYAFGYVESF
-380 NFDTNT
+380 NTNT
-386 VDPYDTTSVLAD
+386 ADPYDTTNVLAD
-398 GFVMGGKSAEAA
+398 GFVMGGKSVEAA

-418 AYYDMTNGCP
+418 AYYDMTKGCP

-492 VQYSTS
+492 VQYSTP
-498 KKFTKKTTKTVKV
+498 KKFKKKTTKTVKV
-511 ATTKKLSKKI
+511 ATKKKLNKKI

>member
-40 GTSQAIVTTVKDDNV
+40 GTSQAIVATVKDNQV

-66 TTGYYAVALA
+66 TTGYYAVTLA
-76 STPIYRSTDGTYSAN
+76 SKPIYKSTDGTYSAN

-97 RVDQAKVSISKSYN
+97 RVDQANVSISKSYN
-111 AVADEFDETFILDE
+111 ATTNEFSENVAYV
-125 SSVEESPDHG
+125 S
-135 RYMKAPQSYIKDW
+135 APQSYSIDW
-148 TQASES
+148 TQASAS

-169 VELTGG
+169 VQLTGG
-175 HTYYISAST
+175 HTYYISAYTSSES
-184 NSVYNWVNGSANYIT
+184 NLVSGSENHII
-199 GSATLTITPSDF
+199 GSATLKITPSDF
-211 YVDIYNKTSTKSFNN
+211 YVDIQEKTVSKKSFNN
-226 YGDRNIA
+226 SEDKNIT
-233 TPVAS
+233 TPVAY
-238 VSFVGTAKDVVVPN
+238 VSYVGAAKDVVVPN

-261 SFNGSSNKSITSLTL
+261 KFEGSNNEKITSLTL

-282 VSGLSNIKTLA
+282 VDGLSDIKTLA
-293 SVNLANVEKIESSAF
+293 SVNLANVEKIESGAF
-308 SGCSALNNVVIPAYV
+308 SGCSALNNVVIPASV
-323 RTIGES
+323 KTIGES

-340 TFNEGVKRISD
+340 TFNEGVKKIGR
-351 YAFYNTALKAVA
+351 YAFYNTALKAAV

-369 SIESYAFGYVT
+369 SIGNYAFGYVESF
-380 NFDTNT
+380 NTNT
-386 VDPYDTTSVLAD
+386 ADPYDTTNVLAD
-398 GFVMGGKSAEAA
+398 GFVMGGKSVEAA

-418 AYYDMTNGCP
+418 AYYDMTKGCP

-498 KKFTKKTTKTVKV
+498 KKFKKKTTKTVKV
-511 ATTKKLSKKI
+511 ATKKKLNKKI

-547 AWTAKKSVKVK
+547 AWTAKKSVKVKLGGV

>member
-40 GTSQAIVTTVKDDNV
+40 GTSQAIVATVKDNQV

-66 TTGYYAVALA
+66 TTGYYAVTLA
-76 STPIYRSTDGTYSAN
+76 SKPIYKSTDGTYSAN

-97 RVDQAKVSISKSYN
+97 RVDQANVSISKSYN
-111 AVADEFDETFILDE
+111 ATTNEFSENVAYV
-125 SSVEESPDHG
+125 S
-135 RYMKAPQSYIKDW
+135 APQSYSIDW
-148 TQASES
+148 TQASAS

-169 VELTGG
+169 VQLTGG
-175 HTYYISAST
+175 HTYYISAYTSSES
-184 NSVYNWVNGSANYIT
+184 NLVSGSENHII
-199 GSATLTITPSDF
+199 GSATLKITPSDF
-211 YVDIYNKTSTKSFNN
+211 YVDIQEKTVSKKSFNN
-226 YGDRNIA
+226 SEDKNIT
-233 TPVAS
+233 TPVAY
-238 VSFVGTAKDVVVPN
+238 VSYVGAAKDVVVPN

-261 SFNGSSNKSITSLTL
+261 KFEGSNNEKITSLTL

-282 VSGLSNIKTLA
+282 VDGLSDIKTLA
-293 SVNLANVEKIESSAF
+293 SVNLANVEKIESGAF
-308 SGCSALNNVVIPAYV
+308 SGCSALNNVVIPASV
-323 RTIGES
+323 KTIGES

-340 TFNEGVKRISD
+340 TFNEGVKKIGR
-351 YAFYNTALKAVA
+351 YAFYNTALKAAV

-369 SIESYAFGYVT
+369 SIGNYAFGYVESF
-380 NFDTNT
+380 NTNT
-386 VDPYDTTSVLAD
+386 ADPYDTTNVLAD
-398 GFVMGGKSAEAA
+398 GFVMGGKSVEAA

-418 AYYDMTNGCP
+418 AYYDMTKGCP

-498 KKFTKKTTKTVKV
+498 KKFKKTTKTVKV
-511 ATTKKLSKKI
+511 ATKKKLNKKI

>member
-40 GTSQAIVTTVKDDNV
+40 GTSQAIVATVKDNQV
-55 NGNSYYSFTPA
+55 NGNNYYSFTPA

-76 STPIYRSTDGTYSAN
+76 STPIYKSTDGTYSAN

-97 RVDQAKVSISKSYN
+97 RADNASVSISKSYN
-111 AVADEFDETFILDE
+111 ATTDEFNENVAYV
-125 SSVEESPDHG
+125 S
-135 RYMKAPQSYIKDW
+135 APQSYSIDW
-148 TQASES
+148 TQAES
-154 SAPVETKGYYDALET
+154 SEPVETKGYYDALET

-175 HTYYISAST
+175 HTYYISAYTRS
-184 NSVYNWVNGSANYIT
+184 NSNWVNGSENYIT
-199 GSATLTITPSDF
+199 GRATLTITPSDWN
-211 YVDIYNKTSTKSFNN
+211 VNVYNKTVSKKSFNS
-226 YGDRNIA
+226 YGDRDIT

-238 VSFVGTAKDVVVPN
+238 VSYVGAAKDVVVPN

-261 SFNGSSNKSITSLTL
+261 NFNGSYNEKITSLTL

-282 VSGLSNIKTLA
+282 VDGLSDIKTLA
-293 SVNLANVEKIESSAF
+293 SVNLANVEKIESEAF
-308 SGCSALNNVVIPAYV
+308 SGCSALNNVVIPASV
-323 RTIGES
+323 KTIGSS

-340 TFNEGVKRISD
+340 AFNEGVKKIGS
-351 YAFYNTALKAVA
+351 YAFYNTALKAAV

-369 SIESYAFGYVT
+369 SIGDHAFGYVE
-380 NFDTNT
+380 NFNTNT
-386 VDPYDTTSVLAD
+386 VDPYDTTDVLAD
-398 GFVMGGKSAEAA
+398 GFVMGGKSVEAA

-418 AYYDMTNGCP
+418 AYYDMTKGCP

-511 ATTKKLSKKI
+511 ATKKKLNKKI

>member
-1 MNFAKKTMSF
+1 MNFAKKTMTF

-40 GTSQAIVTTVKDDNV
+40 GTSQAIVATVKDNQV

-76 STPIYRSTDGTYSAN
+76 STPIYKSTDGTYSAN

-97 RVDQAKVSISKSYN
+97 RADNASVSISKSYN
-111 AVADEFDETFILDE
+111 ATTDEFNENVAYV
-125 SSVEESPDHG
+125 S
-135 RYMKAPQSYIKDW
+135 APQSYSIDW
-148 TQASES
+148 TQAES
-154 SAPVETKGYYDALET
+154 SEPVETKGYYDALET

-175 HTYYISAST
+175 HTYYISAYTRS
-184 NSVYNWVNGSANYIT
+184 NSNWVNGSENYIT
-199 GSATLTITPSDF
+199 GRATLTITPSDWN
-211 YVDIYNKTSTKSFNN
+211 VNVYNKTVSKKSFNS
-226 YGDRNIA
+226 YGDRDIT

-238 VSFVGTAKDVVVPN
+238 VSYVGAAKDVVVPN

-261 SFNGSSNKSITSLTL
+261 NFNGSYNEKITSLTL

-282 VSGLSNIKTLA
+282 VDGLSDIKTLA
-293 SVNLANVEKIESSAF
+293 SVNLANVEKIESEAF
-308 SGCSALNNVVIPAYV
+308 SGCSALNNVVIPASV
-323 RTIGES
+323 KTIGSS

-340 TFNEGVKRISD
+340 AFNEGVKKIGS
-351 YAFYNTALKAVA
+351 YAFYNTALKAAV

-369 SIESYAFGYVT
+369 SIGDHAFGYVE
-380 NFDTNT
+380 NFNTNT
-386 VDPYDTTSVLAD
+386 VDPYDTTDVLAD
-398 GFVMGGKSAEAA
+398 GFVMGGKSVEAA

-511 ATTKKLSKKI
+511 ATKKKLNKKI

>member
-40 GTSQAIVTTVKDDNV
+40 GTSQAIVATVKDNQV
-55 NGNSYYSFTPA
+55 NGNNYYSFTPA

-76 STPIYRSTDGTYSAN
+76 STPIYKSTDGTYSAN

-97 RVDQAKVSISKSYN
+97 RADNASVSISKSYN
-111 AVADEFDETFILDE
+111 ATTDEFNENVAYV
-125 SSVEESPDHG
+125 S
-135 RYMKAPQSYIKDW
+135 APQSYSIDW
-148 TQASES
+148 TQAES
-154 SAPVETKGYYDALET
+154 SEPVETKGYYDALET

-175 HTYYISAST
+175 HTYYISAYTRS
-184 NSVYNWVNGSANYIT
+184 NSNWVNGSENYIT
-199 GSATLTITPSDF
+199 GRATLTITPSDWN
-211 YVDIYNKTSTKSFNN
+211 VNVYNKTVSKKSFNS
-226 YGDRNIA
+226 YGDRDIT

-238 VSFVGTAKDVVVPN
+238 VSYVGAAKDVVVPN

-261 SFNGSSNKSITSLTL
+261 NFNGSYNEKITSLTL

-282 VSGLSNIKTLA
+282 VDGLSDIKTLA
-293 SVNLANVEKIESSAF
+293 SVNLANVEKIESEAF
-308 SGCSALNNVVIPAYV
+308 SGCSALNNVVIPASV
-323 RTIGES
+323 KTIGSS

-340 TFNEGVKRISD
+340 AFNEGVKKIGS
-351 YAFYNTALKAVA
+351 YAFYNTALKAAV

-369 SIESYAFGYVT
+369 SIGDHAFGYVE
-380 NFDTNT
+380 NFNTNT
-386 VDPYDTTSVLAD
+386 VDPYDTTDVLAD
-398 GFVMGGKSAEAA
+398 GFVMGGKSVEAA

-428 HAYVVTTVPATVFAK
+428 HAYVVATVFAK

-511 ATTKKLSKKI
+511 ATKKKLNKKI

>member
-40 GTSQAIVTTVKDDNV
+40 GTSQAIVATVKDNQV

-66 TTGYYAVALA
+66 TTGHYAVTLA
-76 STPIYRSTDGTYSAN
+76 SKPIYKSTDGTYSAN

-97 RVDQAKVSISKSYN
+97 RVDQANVSVSKNYN
-111 AVADEFDETFILDE
+111 ATIDKFDENVADV
-125 SSVEESPDHG
+125 S
-135 RYMKAPQSYIKDW
+135 APQSYSINW

-175 HTYYISAST
+175 HTYYISAYT
-184 NSVYNWVNGSANYIT
+184 DSVYNLVSGSKNYIT

-211 YVDIYNKTSTKSFNN
+211 YVGIYNKTVSTKSFNS
-226 YGDRNIA
+226 YGDKNIT

-238 VSFVGTAKDVVVPN
+238 VSYVGAAKDVVVPN

-261 SFNGSSNKSITSLTL
+261 SFTGSYNQKITSLTL

-282 VSGLSNIKTLA
+282 VDGLDNIKTLA
-293 SVNLANVEKIESSAF
+293 SVNLANVEKIESAAF
-308 SGCSALNNVVIPAYV
+308 EGCSALNNVVIPASV
-323 RTIGES
+323 KTIGS
-329 AFSGC
+329 NAFNGC

-340 TFNEGVKRISD
+340 TFNEGVKKIGS
-351 YAFYNTALKAVA
+351 YAFYNTALKAAV

-369 SIESYAFGYVT
+369 SIGSHAFGYVE
-380 NFDTNT
+380 NLDANT
-386 VDPYDTTSVLAD
+386 TDPYDTTDVLAD

>member
-40 GTSQAIVTTVKDDNV
+40 GTSQAIVATVKDNQV

-76 STPIYRSTDGTYSAN
+76 STPVYKSTDGTYSAN

-97 RVDQAKVSISKSYN
+97 RADNASVSISKSYN
-111 AVADEFDETFILDE
+111 ATTDEFNENVAYV
-125 SSVEESPDHG
+125 S
-135 RYMKAPQSYIKDW
+135 APQSYSIDW
-148 TQASES
+148 TQAES
-154 SAPVETKGYYDALET
+154 SEPVETKGYYDALET

-175 HTYYISAST
+175 HTYYISAYTRS
-184 NSVYNWVNGSANYIT
+184 NSNWVNGSENYIT
-199 GSATLTITPSDF
+199 GRATLTITPSDWN
-211 YVDIYNKTSTKSFNN
+211 VNVYNKTVSKKSFNS
-226 YGDRNIA
+226 YGDRDIT

-238 VSFVGTAKDVVVPN
+238 VSYVGAAKDVVVPN

-261 SFNGSSNKSITSLTL
+261 NFNGSYNEKITSLTL

-282 VSGLSNIKTLA
+282 VDGLSDIKTLA
-293 SVNLANVEKIESSAF
+293 SVNLANVEKIESEAF
-308 SGCSALNNVVIPAYV
+308 SGCSALNNVVIPASV
-323 RTIGES
+323 KTIGSS

-340 TFNEGVKRISD
+340 AFNEGVKKIGS
-351 YAFYNTALKAVA
+351 YAFYNTALKAAV

-369 SIESYAFGYVT
+369 SIGDHAFGYVE
-380 NFDTNT
+380 NFNTNT
-386 VDPYDTTSVLAD
+386 VDPYDTTDVLAD
-398 GFVMGGKSAEAA
+398 GFVMGGKSVEAA

-511 ATTKKLSKKI
+511 ATKKKLNKKI

>member
-40 GTSQAIVTTVKDDNV
+40 GTSQAIVATVKDNQV

-76 STPIYRSTDGTYSAN
+76 STPVYKSTDGTYSAN

-97 RVDQAKVSISKSYN
+97 RADNASVSISKSYN
-111 AVADEFDETFILDE
+111 ATTDEFNENVAYV
-125 SSVEESPDHG
+125 S
-135 RYMKAPQSYIKDW
+135 APQSYSIDW
-148 TQASES
+148 TQAES
-154 SAPVETKGYYDALET
+154 SEPVETKGYYDALET

-175 HTYYISAST
+175 HTYYISAYTRS
-184 NSVYNWVNGSANYIT
+184 NSNWVNGSENYIT
-199 GSATLTITPSDF
+199 GRATLTITPSDWN
-211 YVDIYNKTSTKSFNN
+211 VNVYNKTVSKKSFNS
-226 YGDRNIA
+226 YGDRDIT

-238 VSFVGTAKDVVVPN
+238 VSYVGAAKDVVVPN

-261 SFNGSSNKSITSLTL
+261 NFNGSYNEKITSLTL

-282 VSGLSNIKTLA
+282 VDGLSDIKTLA
-293 SVNLANVEKIESSAF
+293 SVNLANVEKIESEAF
-308 SGCSALNNVVIPAYV
+308 SGCSALNNVVIPASV
-323 RTIGES
+323 KTIGSS

-340 TFNEGVKRISD
+340 AFNEGVKKIGS
-351 YAFYNTALKAVA
+351 YAFYNTALKAAV

-369 SIESYAFGYVT
+369 SIGDHAFGYVE
-380 NFDTNT
+380 NFNTNT
-386 VDPYDTTSVLAD
+386 VDPYDTTDVLAD
-398 GFVMGGKSAEAA
+398 GFVMGGKSVEAA

-418 AYYDMTNGCP
+418 AYYDMTKGCP

-511 ATTKKLSKKI
+511 ATKKKLNKKI

>member
-40 GTSQAIVTTVKDDNV
+40 GTSQAIVATVKDNEV

-66 TTGYYAVALA
+66 TTGHYAVALT
-76 STPIYRSTDGTYSAN
+76 STPIWESTDGTYSTN

-97 RVDQAKVSISKSYN
+97 RVDSASVSVSKNYN
-111 AVADEFDETFILDE
+111 AAIDKFDENVADV
-125 SSVEESPDHG
+125 S
-135 RYMKAPQSYIKDW
+135 APQSYSINW

-175 HTYYISAST
+175 HTYYISAYT
-184 NSVYNWVNGSANYIT
+184 DSVYNLVSGSKNYIT

-211 YVDIYNKTSTKSFNN
+211 YVGIYNKTVSTKSFNS
-226 YGDRNIA
+226 YGDKNIT

-238 VSFVGTAKDVVVPN
+238 VSYVGAAKDVVVPN

-261 SFNGSSNKSITSLTL
+261 SFTGSYNQKITSLTL

-282 VSGLSNIKTLA
+282 VDGLDNIKTLA
-293 SVNLANVEKIESSAF
+293 SVNLANVEKIESAAF
-308 SGCSALNNVVIPAYV
+308 EGCSALNNVVIPASV
-323 RTIGES
+323 KTIGS
-329 AFSGC
+329 NAFNGC

-340 TFNEGVKRISD
+340 TFNEGVKKIGS
-351 YAFYNTALKAVA
+351 YAFYNTALKAAV

-369 SIESYAFGYVT
+369 SIGSHAFGYVE
-380 NFDTNT
+380 NLDANT
-386 VDPYDTTSVLAD
+386 TDPYDTTDVLAD
-398 GFVMGGKSAEAA
+398 GFVMGGKSAVAA

>member
-40 GTSQAIVTTVKDDNV
+40 GTSQAIVATVKDNQV
-55 NGNSYYSFTPA
+55 NGNNYYSFTPA

-76 STPIYRSTDGTYSAN
+76 STPIYKSTDGTYSAN

-97 RVDQAKVSISKSYN
+97 RADNASVSISKSYN
-111 AVADEFDETFILDE
+111 ATTDEFNENVAYV
-125 SSVEESPDHG
+125 S
-135 RYMKAPQSYIKDW
+135 APQSYSIDW
-148 TQASES
+148 TQAES
-154 SAPVETKGYYDALET
+154 SEPVETKGYYDALET

-175 HTYYISAST
+175 HTYYISAYTRS
-184 NSVYNWVNGSANYIT
+184 NSNWVNGSENYIT
-199 GSATLTITPSDF
+199 GRATLTITPSDWN
-211 YVDIYNKTSTKSFNN
+211 VNVYNKTVSKKSFNS
-226 YGDRNIA
+226 YGDRDIT

-238 VSFVGTAKDVVVPN
+238 VSYVGAAKDVVVPN

-261 SFNGSSNKSITSLTL
+261 NFNGSYNEKITSLTL

-282 VSGLSNIKTLA
+282 VDGLSDIKTLA
-293 SVNLANVEKIESSAF
+293 SVNLANVEKIESEAF
-308 SGCSALNNVVIPAYV
+308 SGCSALNNVVIPASV
-323 RTIGES
+323 KTIGSS

-340 TFNEGVKRISD
+340 AFNEGVKKIGS
-351 YAFYNTALKAVA
+351 YAFYNTALKAAV

-369 SIESYAFGYVT
+369 SIGDHAFGYVE
-380 NFDTNT
+380 NFNTNT
-386 VDPYDTTSVLAD
+386 VDPYDTTDVLAD
-398 GFVMGGKSAEAA
+398 GFVMGGKSVEAA

-511 ATTKKLSKKI
+511 ATKKKLNKKI

>member
-40 GTSQAIVTTVKDDNV
+40 GTSQAIVATVKDNQV

-76 STPIYRSTDGTYSAN
+76 STPIYKSTDGTYSAN

-97 RVDQAKVSISKSYN
+97 RADNASVSISKSYN
-111 AVADEFDETFILDE
+111 ATTDEFNENVAYV
-125 SSVEESPDHG
+125 S
-135 RYMKAPQSYIKDW
+135 APQSYSIDW
-148 TQASES
+148 TQAES
-154 SAPVETKGYYDALET
+154 SEPVETKGYYDALET

-175 HTYYISAST
+175 HTYYISAYTRS
-184 NSVYNWVNGSANYIT
+184 NSNWVNGSENYIT
-199 GSATLTITPSDF
+199 GRATLTITPSDWN
-211 YVDIYNKTSTKSFNN
+211 VNVYNKTVSKKSFNS
-226 YGDRNIA
+226 YGDRDIT

-238 VSFVGTAKDVVVPN
+238 VSYVGAAKDVVVPN

-261 SFNGSSNKSITSLTL
+261 NFNGSYNEKITSLTL

-282 VSGLSNIKTLA
+282 VDGLSDIKTLA
-293 SVNLANVEKIESSAF
+293 SVNLANVEKIESEAF
-308 SGCSALNNVVIPAYV
+308 SGCSALNNVVIPASV
-323 RTIGES
+323 KTIGSS

-340 TFNEGVKRISD
+340 AFNEGVKKIGS
-351 YAFYNTALKAVA
+351 YAFYNTALKAAV

-369 SIESYAFGYVT
+369 SIGDHAFGYVE
-380 NFDTNT
+380 NFNTNT
-386 VDPYDTTSVLAD
+386 ADPYDVTSVVAN
-398 GFVMGGKSAEAA
+398 GFVMGGKSVEAA

-418 AYYDMTNGCP
+418 AYYDMTKGCP
-428 HAYVVTTVPATVFAK
+428 HAYAVTTVPATVFAK

-464 TFKISSLKAAKKA
+464 TFKISSLKAAKKS
-477 LTVKAAAQAEMKGYQ
+477 LIVKAAAQAEMKGYQ

-498 KKFTKKTTKTVKV
+498 KKFKKKTTKTVKV
-511 ATTKKLSKKI
+511 ATKKKLNKKI

>member
-40 GTSQAIVTTVKDDNV
+40 GTSQAIVATVKDNQV

-76 STPIYRSTDGTYSAN
+76 STPIYKSTDGTYSAN

-97 RVDQAKVSISKSYN
+97 RADNASVSISKSYN
-111 AVADEFDETFILDE
+111 ATTDEFNENVAYV
-125 SSVEESPDHG
+125 S
-135 RYMKAPQSYIKDW
+135 APQSYSIDW
-148 TQASES
+148 TQAES
-154 SAPVETKGYYDALET
+154 SEPVETKGYYDALET

-175 HTYYISAST
+175 HTYYISAYTRS
-184 NSVYNWVNGSANYIT
+184 NSNWVNGSENYIT
-199 GSATLTITPSDF
+199 GRATLTITPSDWN
-211 YVDIYNKTSTKSFNN
+211 VNVYNKTVSKKSFNS
-226 YGDRNIA
+226 YGDRDIT

-238 VSFVGTAKDVVVPN
+238 VSYVGVAKDVVVPN

-261 SFNGSSNKSITSLTL
+261 NFNGSYNEKITSLTL

-282 VSGLSNIKTLA
+282 VDGLSDIKTLA
-293 SVNLANVEKIESSAF
+293 SVNLANVEKIESEAF
-308 SGCSALNNVVIPAYV
+308 SGCSALNNVVIPASV
-323 RTIGES
+323 KTIGSS

-340 TFNEGVKRISD
+340 AFNEGVKKIGS
-351 YAFYNTALKAVA
+351 YAFYNTALKAAV

-369 SIESYAFGYVT
+369 SIGDHAFGYVE
-380 NFDTNT
+380 NFNTNT
-386 VDPYDTTSVLAD
+386 VDPYDTTDVLAD
-398 GFVMGGKSAEAA
+398 GFVMGGKSVEAA

-511 ATTKKLSKKI
+511 ATKKKLNKKI

>member
-1 MNFAKKTMSF
+1 MKEELQMNFAKKTMSF

-40 GTSQAIVTTVKDDNV
+40 GTSQAIVATVKDNQV

-66 TTGYYAVALA
+66 TTGYYAVTLA
-76 STPIYRSTDGTYSAN
+76 SKPIYKSTDGTYSAN

-97 RVDQAKVSISKSYN
+97 RVDQANVSISKSYN
-111 AVADEFDETFILDE
+111 ATTNEFNENVAYV
-125 SSVEESPDHG
+125 S
-135 RYMKAPQSYIKDW
+135 APQSYSIDW
-148 TQASES
+148 TQASAS
-154 SAPVETKGYYDALET
+154 SEPVETKGYYDALET

-175 HTYYISAST
+175 HTYYISAYTSSES
-184 NSVYNWVNGSANYIT
+184 NLVNGSENHLI
-199 GSATLTITPSDF
+199 GSATLSITPSDF
-211 YVDIYNKTSTKSFNN
+211 YVDIQEKTVSKKSFNN
-226 YGDRNIA
+226 SEDKNIT
-233 TPVAS
+233 TPVAY
-238 VSFVGTAKDVVVPN
+238 VSYVGAAKDVVVPN

-261 SFNGSSNKSITSLTL
+261 KFEGSNNEKITSLTL

-282 VSGLSNIKTLA
+282 VGGLSDIKTLA
-293 SVNLANVEKIESSAF
+293 SVNLANVEKIESEAF
-308 SGCSALNNVVIPAYV
+308 SGCSALNNVVIPASV
-323 RTIGES
+323 KTIGES

-340 TFNEGVKRISD
+340 TFNEGVKKIGN
-351 YAFYNTALKAVA
+351 YAFYNTALKAAV

-369 SIESYAFGYVT
+369 SIGNYAFGYVE
-380 NFDTNT
+380 NFNTNT
-386 VDPYDTTSVLAD
+386 ADPYDTTNVLAD

-418 AYYDMTNGCP
+418 AYYDMTKGCP

-498 KKFTKKTTKTVKV
+498 KKFKKKTTKTVKV
-511 ATTKKLSKKI
+511 ATKKKLNKKI

>member
-40 GTSQAIVTTVKDDNV
+40 GTSQAIVATVKDNQV

-76 STPIYRSTDGTYSAN
+76 STPIYKSTDGTYSAN

-97 RVDQAKVSISKSYN
+97 RADNASVSISKSYN
-111 AVADEFDETFILDE
+111 ATTDEFNENVAYV
-125 SSVEESPDHG
+125 S
-135 RYMKAPQSYIKDW
+135 APQSYSIDW
-148 TQASES
+148 TQAES
-154 SAPVETKGYYDALET
+154 SEPVETKGYYDALET

-175 HTYYISAST
+175 HTYYISAYTRS
-184 NSVYNWVNGSANYIT
+184 NSNWVNGSENYIT
-199 GSATLTITPSDF
+199 GRATLTITPSDWN
-211 YVDIYNKTSTKSFNN
+211 VNVYNKTVSKKSFNS
-226 YGDRNIA
+226 YGDRDIT

-238 VSFVGTAKDVVVPN
+238 VTYVGAAKDVVVPN

-261 SFNGSSNKSITSLTL
+261 NFNGSYNEKITSLTL

-282 VSGLSNIKTLA
+282 VDGLSDIKTLA
-293 SVNLANVEKIESSAF
+293 SVNLANVEKIESEAF
-308 SGCSALNNVVIPAYV
+308 SGCSALNNVVIPASV
-323 RTIGES
+323 KTIGSS

-340 TFNEGVKRISD
+340 AFNEGVKKIGS
-351 YAFYNTALKAVA
+351 YAFYNTALKAAV

-369 SIESYAFGYVT
+369 SIGDHAFGYVE
-380 NFDTNT
+380 NFNTNT
-386 VDPYDTTSVLAD
+386 VDPYDTTDVLAD
-398 GFVMGGKSAEAA
+398 GFVMGGKSVEAA

-511 ATTKKLSKKI
+511 ATKKKLNKKI

>member
-40 GTSQAIVTTVKDDNV
+40 GTSQAIVATVKDNQV

-76 STPIYRSTDGTYSAN
+76 STPIYKSTDGTYSAN

-97 RVDQAKVSISKSYN
+97 RADNASVSISKSYN
-111 AVADEFDETFILDE
+111 AATDEFNENVAYV
-125 SSVEESPDHG
+125 S
-135 RYMKAPQSYIKDW
+135 APQSYSIDW
-148 TQASES
+148 TQAES
-154 SAPVETKGYYDALET
+154 SEPVETKGYYDALET

-175 HTYYISAST
+175 HTYYISAYTRS
-184 NSVYNWVNGSANYIT
+184 NSNWVNGSENYIT
-199 GSATLTITPSDF
+199 GRATLTITPSDLN
-211 YVDIYNKTSTKSFNN
+211 VNVYNKTVSKKSFNS
-226 YGDRNIA
+226 YGDRDIT

-238 VSFVGTAKDVVVPN
+238 VSYVGAAKDVVVPN

-261 SFNGSSNKSITSLTL
+261 NFNGSYNEKITSLTL

-282 VSGLSNIKTLA
+282 VDGLSDIKTLA
-293 SVNLANVEKIESSAF
+293 SVNLANVEKIESEAF
-308 SGCSALNNVVIPAYV
+308 SGCSALNNVVIPASV
-323 RTIGES
+323 KTIGSS

-340 TFNEGVKRISD
+340 AFNEGVKKIGS
-351 YAFYNTALKAVA
+351 YAFYNTALKAAV

-369 SIESYAFGYVT
+369 SIGDHAFGYVE
-380 NFDTNT
+380 NFNTNT
-386 VDPYDTTSVLAD
+386 VDPYDTTDVLAD
-398 GFVMGGKSAEAA
+398 GFVMGGKSVEAA

-511 ATTKKLSKKI
+511 ATKKKLNKKI

>member
-40 GTSQAIVTTVKDDNV
+40 GTSQAIVATVKDNQV

-66 TTGYYAVALA
+66 TTGYYAVTLA
-76 STPIYRSTDGTYSAN
+76 SKPIYKSTDGTYSAN

-97 RVDQAKVSISKSYN
+97 RVDQANVSISKSYN
-111 AVADEFDETFILDE
+111 ATTNEFSENVAYV
-125 SSVEESPDHG
+125 S
-135 RYMKAPQSYIKDW
+135 APQSYSIDW
-148 TQASES
+148 TQASAS

-169 VELTGG
+169 VQLTGG
-175 HTYYISAST
+175 HTYYISAYTSSES
-184 NSVYNWVNGSANYIT
+184 NLVSGSENHII
-199 GSATLTITPSDF
+199 GSATLKITPSDF
-211 YVDIYNKTSTKSFNN
+211 YVDIQEKTVSKKSFNN
-226 YGDRNIA
+226 SEDKNIT
-233 TPVAS
+233 TPVAY
-238 VSFVGTAKDVVVPN
+238 VSYVGAAKDVVVPN

-261 SFNGSSNKSITSLTL
+261 KFEGSNNEKITSLTL

-282 VSGLSNIKTLA
+282 VDGLSDIKTLA
-293 SVNLANVEKIESSAF
+293 SVNLANVEKIESGAF
-308 SGCSALNNVVIPAYV
+308 SGCSALNNVVIPASV
-323 RTIGES
+323 KTIGES

-340 TFNEGVKRISD
+340 TFNEGVKKIGR
-351 YAFYNTALKAVA
+351 YAFYKAAV

-369 SIESYAFGYVT
+369 SIGNYAFGYVESF
-380 NFDTNT
+380 NTNT
-386 VDPYDTTSVLAD
+386 ADPYDTTNVLAD
-398 GFVMGGKSAEAA
+398 GFVMGGKSVEAA

-418 AYYDMTNGCP
+418 AYYDMTKGCP

-498 KKFTKKTTKTVKV
+498 KKFKKKTTKTVKV
-511 ATTKKLSKKI
+511 ATKKKLNKKI